1 MNDVLLNLGKQ
12 MILLFEQGNIEEAMV
27 IYRKVEKF
35 SDQVKNKKMLA
46 HFYYHFGSGI
56 FSCLNRSMASGMYK
70 LEQFQ
75 FLTDL
80 LGQSLVYMRDA
91 ITSLIKA
98 TKIDKEFVEAFFLL
112 GQALEYKGRWPE
124 AEDAYRNALDIKPNW
139 NEVQMRLQSLLT
151 KMKNKSGQN

>member
-1 MNDVLLNLGKQ
+1 
-12 MILLFEQGNIEEAMV
+12 
-27 IYRKVEKF
+27 
-35 SDQVKNKKMLA
+35 
-46 HFYYHFGSGI
+46 
-56 FSCLNRSMASGMYK
+56 MASGMYK